1 MSRGD
6 EIPAVV
12 DVFRFF
18 AGAARCLNG
27 LAAGEYREG
36 HTSMIRRDPV
46 GVVASIAPS
55 ELSSDDGGVE
65 AGARAGGGKL
75 CRHQAV

>member
-1 MSRGD
+1 MIEANADAFANLESLNCGKPLHCVGGR
-6 EIPAVV
+6 IPAVV

-27 LAAGEYREG
+27 LAAGEYLEG

-46 GVVASIAPS
+46 GVVASIAPGTI
-55 ELSSDDGGVE
+55 L
-65 AGARAGGGKL
+65 
-75 CRHQAV
+75 